1 MKDRTK
7 ADRTRMMIPA
17 ATAVRTMILVE
28 YEYGVRVVNPGGAV
42 EWDGAVGLAA
52 VVRVT
57 IAARD
62 SVEER

>member
-1 MKDRTK
+1 
-7 ADRTRMMIPA
+7 MMIPA